1 MMKQVFSTNIFSLI
15 VVTMFL
21 FSPLAVQADEGDPNG
36 IDRTPERGWSLW
48 QKNSQ
53 MQNADFDSGF
63 SNSELGGYMDFET
76 ACAAATNLPNSK
88 IDYWYRLSN
97 LVNRIG
103 TGKVEFGCWLNGRFL
118 HNFNSTAIKR
128 SLENV
133 KCLRVKTPTGNGLVI
148 RSAPNDSSKQ
158 VGIVAEGGIVDPGIF
173 PASIVEVDGE
183 NWLAISSPQEG
194 WISDGLKTDQGNLTL
209 CKR

>member
-1 MMKQVFSTNIFSLI
+1 MIKQSFSTIIFSLI

-21 FSPLAVQADEGDPNG
+21 LSPLAVQADEGDPNG
-36 IDRTPERGWSLW
+36 IDRTAERGWSLW
-48 QKNSQ
+48 QKKSQ

-63 SNSELGGYMDFET
+63 SNMELGGYMDFET

-103 TGKVEFGCWLNGRFL
+103 TGQVEFGCWMNGRFL
-118 HNFNSTAIKR
+118 HTFSSTAIKR

-133 KCLRVKTPTGNGLVI
+133 KCLRVKTPTGKGLVI
-148 RSAPNDSSKQ
+148 RSQPNESSQQ
-158 VGIVAEGGIVDPGIF
+158 VGRVREGGIVNPGSF

-183 NWLAISSPQEG
+183 NWLAISSPSDG
-194 WISDGLKTDQGNLTL
+194 WISDGLKTDKGNLTL